1 MDISN
6 DFEKLES
13 FSEKSET
20 LRVRFMDDNR
30 RGVCIQKMIC
40 SYYAIE
46 KTKVIFH
53 NCFAANN
60 ALLMR
65 SWSLSSTLIIIII
78 KKLFKQLLVC
88 SHYHPAGYPV

>member
-78 KKLFKQLLVC
+78 KLFKQLLVC